1 MRPAEDTPRA
11 RVVVCPL
18 TGRRTVMVRAG
29 GRELAV
35 GGPVDAEALAAGI
48 NAAVGRMKHRATLK
62 QPPA

>member
-1 MRPAEDTPRA
+1 MGQRDDTPRA
-11 RVVVCPL
+11 RVVACPL

-29 GRELAV
+29 SRELAV

-48 NAAVGRMKHRATLK
+48 NEAVARMKHRAALK